1 MAAIDPAY
9 SASTDADPTA
19 FVRER
24 DGHREIDLLVKGVHC
39 AGCIAR
45 VEGGMT
51 EMPGVRN
58 ARLNLSTGRLALSWD
73 GDKSKARDFVRRL
86 AEIGYPATPYAPEE
100 STSAQDAEEK
110 RLLKCMAVAGF
121 ATANVML
128 FSIPVWF
135 GQGEMDEGTKGLMH
149 WLSALIVLPAVAY
162 SGRPFFESA
171 WRALRARRTN
181 MDVPITL
188 GVTLACG
195 LSIYETVWGSGHVYF
210 DAAAMLLFFLLIG
223 RFLDSRLR
231 ARAGAAARRLASMQ
245 AATANRM
252 DAKGHVE
259 AIPARD
265 VKPGDRLLI
274 AAGEKVP
281 VDAVV
286 AEGESALDTA
296 LVTGETVPRDAV
308 PGEKIFSGMVNLSAP
323 LIAVAEARREDSLL
337 AEITRLVEAGEQ
349 GRSRYVRLADRAAK
363 LYVPMVH
370 TLAASSAIG
379 WLLFGAEAYTAIIIA
394 ISVLII
400 TCPCALALAVP
411 AVQVVAT
418 GRLYRS
424 GVLVKSGD
432 ALERLSEADLA
443 VFDKTGTLTIGK
455 PQLVNRDAVG
465 EANFQLAARLARTS
479 RHPLSRAVADLAGMG
494 DVASRVSETPGGGLE
509 AMVEGKRVRFGSA
522 AWLGLQ
528 TGPDGASEAWLSV
541 EGADPVRFAFADA
554 LRPDAAE
561 TVSRLRELGLEPV
574 LLSGDREGAVKD
586 VAEALGI
593 THWRAGLKP
602 QEKIDEI
609 EGFRARGHKAL
620 MVGDGINDAPA
631 LASAHVSVSP
641 AAAADI
647 SQAAADLVLQG
658 EGLSAIPDAVV
669 VARAARRRVFENFGL
684 TILYNCIAVP
694 LAVFGFVTP
703 LVAAIAMSGS
713 SMIVTL
719 NALRLA
725 RK

>member
-1 MAAIDPAY
+1 MAAIDPSYA
-9 SASTDADPTA
+9 SATDADPAA

-51 EMPGVRN
+51 EMPGVRH

-73 GDKSKARDFVRRL
+73 GDKSKARDYVRRL

-100 STSAQDAEEK
+100 SGSAQSEEEK

-121 ATANVML
+121 AAANVML

-135 GQGEMDEGTKGLMH
+135 GEGEMDAGTAGLMH
-149 WLSALIVLPAVAY
+149 WLSALVVLPAVAY
-162 SGRPFFESA
+162 SGRPFFQSA
-171 WRALRARRTN
+171 LAALTNRQVN
-181 MDVPITL
+181 MDVPISL
-188 GVTLACG
+188 AVLLACG
-195 LSIYETVWGSGHVYF
+195 LSLYETIWGSGHVFY

-252 DAKGHVE
+252 DTNGHVE

-349 GRSRYVRLADRAAK
+349 GRSRYVRLADKAAK
-363 LYVPMVH
+363 LYVPLVH
-370 TLAASSAIG
+370 SLAALAFAG
-379 WLLFGAEAYTAIIIA
+379 WLVAGAEVYVAVTTAIA
-394 ISVLII
+394 VLII

-465 EANFQLAARLARTS
+465 EANFQLAAKLARTS

-494 DVASRVSETPGGGLE
+494 DVAAKVSETPGGGLE

-522 AWLGLQ
+522 SWLGLEA
-528 TGPDGASEAWLSV
+528 GPDSASEAWLSV
-541 EGADPVRFAFADA
+541 EGEDPVRFEFADT

-561 TVSRLRELGLEPV
+561 TVARLRELGLEPV
-574 LLSGDREGAVKD
+574 LLSGDREGAVKEI
-586 VAEALGI
+586 AAALGI
-593 THWRAGLKP
+593 AHWRAGLKP

-609 EGFRARGHKAL
+609 EGFKARGLKTL
-620 MVGDGINDAPA
+620 MAGDGINDAPA

-647 SQAAADLVLQG
+647 SQATADFVLQG
-658 EGLSAIPDAVV
+658 EGLAAIPDAVI
-669 VARAARRRVFENFGL
+669 VARAAKRRVLENFG
-684 TILYNCIAVP
+684 IAAVYNAIAVP

-703 LVAAIAMSGS
+703 LVAAIAMSAS
-713 SMIVTL
+713 SMLVTL

>member
-9 SASTDADPTA
+9 SVSTDADPTA

-100 STSAQDAEEK
+100 SRSAQDVEEK

-135 GQGEMDEGTKGLMH
+135 GQGEMDAGTTGLMH
-149 WLSALIVLPAVAY
+149 WLSALIVLPSVAY
-162 SGRPFFESA
+162 AGRPFFESA
-171 WRALRARRTN
+171 WRALRARQVN

-188 GVTLACG
+188 GVTLACA
-195 LSIYETVWGSGHVYF
+195 LSICETVWGSGHVYF

-223 RFLDSRLR
+223 RFLDTRLR

-252 DAKGHVE
+252 DANGHVE

-281 VDAVV
+281 VDAIVF
-286 AEGESALDTA
+286 EGDTTLDTA
-296 LVTGETVPRDAV
+296 LVTGETLPRAAAA
-308 PGEKIFSGMVNLSAP
+308 GEKIFSGMVNLTAP
-323 LIAVAEARREDSLL
+323 VIAIAEARREDSLL

-379 WLLFGAEAYTAIIIA
+379 WLVFGAEIYTAIIIA
-394 ISVLII
+394 VSVLII

-432 ALERLSEADLA
+432 ALERMSEADLA
-443 VFDKTGTLTIGK
+443 VFDKTGTLTVGK
-455 PQLVNRDAVG
+455 PQLINRDTLG
-465 EANFQLAARLARTS
+465 HENFELAAMLARTS

-494 DVASRVSETPGGGLE
+494 DVTPKVRETPGGGLE
-509 AMVEGKRVRFGSA
+509 AVVNGKSVRFGSA
-522 AWLGLQ
+522 AWLGLEGG
-528 TGPDGASEAWLSV
+528 TDGVSEAWLMV
-541 EGADPVRFAFADA
+541 EGQDPVRFAFADT

-561 TVSRLRELGLEPV
+561 TVSRLRVLGLEPV
-574 LLSGDREGAVKD
+574 LLSGDREGAVRE

-593 THWRAGLKP
+593 AHWRAGLKP
-602 QEKIDEI
+602 QEKIAEI
-609 EGFRARGHKAL
+609 EGFKTRGRRAL

-647 SQAAADLVLQG
+647 SQAAADFVLQG
-658 EGLSAIPDAVV
+658 EGLSAIAEAILVS
-669 VARAARRRVFENFGL
+669 RAARRRVLENFGL

-713 SMIVTL
+713 SMVVTL
-719 NALRLA
+719 NALRLT
-725 RK
+725 RS